1 MNSRHRDAVLAA
13 GVTVCV
19 LALARAMAVDPNVL
33 LRPGLLL
40 LGAAGALALELLM
53 AWVPDL
59 SRRLWN
65 DVRVQILAVA
75 VVLGGGV
82 VLATLS
88 GVWVFGVVIGGLAT
102 YFVLLVFVLT
112 GIVPGPETWFE
123 RSD

>member
-1 MNSRHRDAVLAA
+1 MNSRHRDAVLAT

-19 LALARAMAVDPNVL
+19 LVLARAMAVDPNVL
-33 LRPGLLL
+33 FRPGLLL

-53 AWVPDL
+53 AWVPDV
-59 SRRLWN
+59 SRQLWN
-65 DVRVQILAVA
+65 DVRVQILAVV